1 MTLAGGSA
9 PESSARSAC
18 VSCGAS
24 PRPLHEM
31 SSGENG
37 CSTGASRAAGPRTAR
52 ANSVRRPRSFDPQ
65 LFEGAGV
72 VGPVLAHLD
81 PQIEVHAA
89 PQQIVEREARGA
101 ADTLQAL
108 AARADDD

>member
-31 SSGENG
+31 SSGQNG

-52 ANSVRRPRSFDPQ
+52 ANRVRRPCRGGGGRGGGGRGGGGG
-65 LFEGAGV
+65 GAG
-72 VGPVLAHLD
+72 GGGGRRPRGGGRGRGGGGRGGAG
-81 PQIEVHAA
+81 
-89 PQQIVEREARGA
+89 ARV
-101 ADTLQAL
+101 
-108 AARADDD
+108 